1 MQVTVKKLPESKV
14 EMSIVLP
21 WEEWKGEMDHAIQHL
36 SKDVKVAGFRPGKAP
51 RDVIEKRF
59 GKEALFMEAVSH
71 AVDHSYPKALAE
83 HKINAI
89 GRPEVKLGKTVLE
102 ESLEYSVVTVV
113 MPEVTLKEW
122 KKDIKKINALFAK
135 QELSVPEEEI
145 ENELKKLAEMRA
157 KLITVNRPAQLED
170 NVLVDFSVLQD
181 GVLIENGKS
190 EKHPLVLGK
199 KVFIPGFED
208 QIVGMKEGEE
218 KTFELTFPAEY
229 HAKHLAGKPA
239 TFMVK
244 LGVVQERQIPTIDD
258 AFAQSLGAF
267 ESLEKLKESMRQG
280 MLEEVRRKKQEEHRA
295 HILDSLVEKASLEYP
310 TILVEE
316 EETRMMHEFQ
326 SQVESMGMKFAEYMA
341 QIKKT
346 EDEMKKEWEPQA
358 KKRLAAHLIL
368 LQLAET
374 QEIEVDSQMIEEEM
388 NKTLQSYRNI
398 KDIEKNIDME
408 RLYTAI
414 QGQLRNEK
422 VFEFLEKLSV

>member
-1 MQVTVKKLPESKV
+1 
-14 EMSIVLP
+14 
-21 WEEWKGEMDHAIQHL
+21 
-36 SKDVKVAGFRPGKAP
+36 
-51 RDVIEKRF
+51 
-59 GKEALFMEAVSH
+59 
-71 AVDHSYPKALAE
+71 
-83 HKINAI
+83 
-89 GRPEVKLGKTVLE
+89 
-102 ESLEYSVVTVV
+102 
-113 MPEVTLKEW
+113 
-122 KKDIKKINALFAK
+122 
-135 QELSVPEEEI
+135 
-145 ENELKKLAEMRA
+145 
-157 KLITVNRPAQLED
+157 
-170 NVLVDFSVLQD
+170 
-181 GVLIENGKS
+181 
-190 EKHPLVLGK
+190 
-199 KVFIPGFED
+199 
-208 QIVGMKEGEE
+208 
-218 KTFELTFPAEY
+218 
-229 HAKHLAGKPA
+229 
-239 TFMVK
+239 
-244 LGVVQERQIPTIDD
+244 
-258 AFAQSLGAF
+258 
-267 ESLEKLKESMRQG
+267 MRQG

-316 EETRMMHEFQ
+316 EEARMIHEFQ

-422 VFEFLEKLSV
+422 VFEFLEKLSA

>member
-1 MQVTVKKLPESKV
+1 
-14 EMSIVLP
+14 
-21 WEEWKGEMDHAIQHL
+21 
-36 SKDVKVAGFRPGKAP
+36 
-51 RDVIEKRF
+51 
-59 GKEALFMEAVSH
+59 
-71 AVDHSYPKALAE
+71 
-83 HKINAI
+83 
-89 GRPEVKLGKTVLE
+89 
-102 ESLEYSVVTVV
+102 
-113 MPEVTLKEW
+113 
-122 KKDIKKINALFAK
+122 
-135 QELSVPEEEI
+135 LSVPEEEI

-422 VFEFLEKLSV
+422 VFEFLEKLSA